1 MSFRIIDIFP
11 LGASWRIEDVGA
23 CESEQSNACDAIGTV
38 QSLSAERARGGMP
51 YSWQK
56 GPAWDQA
63 PRMFGVCETE
73 QSQRSECLGMVVRRE
88 IVGTAEVEDF
98 IGTVTARGFVSGG
111 DEEAM
116 QLVDILMN
124 L

>member
-1 MSFRIIDIFP
+1 MSFTIIDIFP

-63 PRMFGVCETE
+63 PRMFGECETA
-73 QSQRSECLGMVVRRE
+73 QSQRSEGAGMVVRRE

-98 IGTVTARGFVSGG
+98 IGTVSGAGFVSGG

-116 QLVDILMN
+116 AVLEILN
-124 L
+124 NI